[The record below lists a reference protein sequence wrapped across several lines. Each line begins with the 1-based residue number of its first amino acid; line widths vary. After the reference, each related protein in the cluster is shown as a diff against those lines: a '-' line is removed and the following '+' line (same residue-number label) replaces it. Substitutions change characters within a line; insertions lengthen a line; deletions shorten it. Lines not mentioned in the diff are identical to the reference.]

1 MVGGPFLVLW
11 HSVTWSRGLTK
22 SREGRFLFSSCP
34 LWGRSRKS
42 GCSEMPL
49 EDELSA
55 WVLDGPLVGVGAAH
69 PLVSCVHCGKVWMQ
83 IVYLRS

>member
-1 MVGGPFLVLW
+1 
-11 HSVTWSRGLTK
+11 
-22 SREGRFLFSSCP
+22 
-34 LWGRSRKS
+34 
-42 GCSEMPL
+42 MPL